1 MGSAASSIRV
11 LLGEHSIADSVY
23 NRVDVAE
30 IINHPDWNS
39 PTIDND
45 YAIIRLAK
53 PVTFTNKV
61 APACLP
67 ADTAA
72 TYAGVV
78 ATVTG
83 WGRLILAGNQ
93 HTPLQEVDMTVTTKS
108 ACDNAYYWRDI
119 TDNMICAAA
128 SGKSFCNGD
137 SGGPLYLHKHS
148 GSWNPACFLS
158 LGHLMGPHLVL
169 EPVLEPV
176 STGWCMVLL
185 ALGEVR
191 PCVAVV
197 STAATKKVRAGM
209 AGLPNTASECGEKHE
224 PTQHLL
230 RATSN

>member
-1 MGSAASSIRV
+1 MRKNGRTPFCGGTLISSTHVLTAAHCTDDFKASRIRV

-39 PTIDND
+39 QRIDND
-45 YAIIRLAK
+45 YAILRLAK

-93 HTPLQEVDMTVTTKS
+93 HTTLQEVDMTVTTKN

-137 SGGPLYLHKHS
+137 SGGPLIAPEN
-148 GSWNPACFLS
+148 GRQA
-158 LGHLMGPHLVL
+158 LV
-169 EPVLEPV
+169 
-176 STGWCMVLL
+176 
-185 ALGEVR
+185 R
-191 PCVAVV
+191 D
-197 STAATKKVRAGM
+197 
-209 AGLPNTASECGEKHE
+209 
-224 PTQHLL
+224 
-230 RATSN
+230 

>member
-1 MGSAASSIRV
+1 MKRTNCRATPKVALVSTWNSHYPWCGGTLISSTHVLTAAHCVYEKEASDIQV
-11 LLGEHSIADSVY
+11 LLREHNTADSVTKTA
-23 NRVDVAE
+23 DVTE
-30 IINHPDWNS
+30 IINHPDWDR

-45 YAIIRLAK
+45 YAILRLAK

-72 TYAGVV
+72 TYAGEV

-93 HTPLQEVDMTVTTKS
+93 HTTLQEVDMTVTTKS

-137 SGGPLYLHKHS
+137 SGGPLIAPEN
-148 GSWNPACFLS
+148 GRQA
-158 LGHLMGPHLVL
+158 LVKR
-169 EPVLEPV
+169 
-176 STGWCMVLL
+176 SCRNMFI
-185 ALGEVR
+185 
-191 PCVAVV
+191 
-197 STAATKKVRAGM
+197 S
-209 AGLPNTASECGEKHE
+209 
-224 PTQHLL
+224 
-230 RATSN
+230 

>member
-1 MGSAASSIRV
+1 MGLVRKNGRTPFCGGTLISSTHVLTAAHCTVGSAASSIRV

-39 PTIDND
+39 QRIDND
-45 YAIIRLAK
+45 YAILRLAK

-78 ATVTG
+78 GTVTG

-93 HTPLQEVDMTVTTKS
+93 HTTLQEVDLTVTTKS

-137 SGGPLYLHKHS
+137 SGGPLIAPEN
-148 GSWNPACFLS
+148 GRQA
-158 LGHLMGPHLVL
+158 LV
-169 EPVLEPV
+169 
-176 STGWCMVLL
+176 
-185 ALGEVR
+185 R
-191 PCVAVV
+191 D
-197 STAATKKVRAGM
+197 
-209 AGLPNTASECGEKHE
+209 
-224 PTQHLL
+224 
-230 RATSN
+230 